1 MDKSIFVRYCKQA
14 VKLHIAPQTRFG
26 AGGGGGAEGG
36 VRGGCSLIWPQ
47 RECAAAQGMIFRVL
61 GLKQDIQFF
70 YLMSWNEC
78 LFGPKAFKRV
88 GRLAMSNEQSLLFSP
103 VGTCCCTGCDFQP
116 RDTISLSDILKWVGF
131 FAPGVVQKVG
141 NERFTCVVPSI
152 FTKNFNTWC
161 KFEMFSIKFCLQN
174 KIYQGHKIWS
184 SL

>member
-1 MDKSIFVRYCKQA
+1 MSNCIL
-14 VKLHIAPQTRFG
+14 LHKPGLGQER
-26 AGGGGGAEGG
+26 AGEGG

-131 FAPGVVQKVG
+131 FAPGVVQKVD
-141 NERFTCVVPSI
+141 NERSTCVVPSI

>member
-1 MDKSIFVRYCKQA
+1 MSNCIL
-14 VKLHIAPQTRFG
+14 LHKPGLGQEG
-26 AGGGGGAEGG
+26 AGEGG
-36 VRGGCSLIWPQ
+36 VRGGCSLIWSQ

-61 GLKQDIQFF
+61 GLKQGIQFF

-103 VGTCCCTGCDFQP
+103 VGMCCCTGWDFQP

-131 FAPGVVQKVG
+131 LYREWSKRLTMSGLHVCTINFH
-141 NERFTCVVPSI
+141 
-152 FTKNFNTWC
+152 NFNTWC
-161 KFEMFSIKFCLQN
+161 KFEMFSIKYCLQN